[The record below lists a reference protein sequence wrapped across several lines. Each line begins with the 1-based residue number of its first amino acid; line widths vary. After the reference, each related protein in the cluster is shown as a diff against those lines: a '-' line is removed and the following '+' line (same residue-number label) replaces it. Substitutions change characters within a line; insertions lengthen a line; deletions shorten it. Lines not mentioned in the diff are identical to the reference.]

1 MSTLCDGLDSNIS
14 AIVAQWKQLT
24 NRPPWTTLSAADWV
38 DHLPPL
44 LRAMIEGVVCHG
56 GSHEA
61 RQRVVEQAILH
72 GAHRRRHGLSLDNI
86 LEEQA
91 QLRQATWR
99 FLTEKAESIVNSTIV
114 TEIVRLD
121 GAISVATIASLS
133 GFHQAEIE
141 RTREW
146 DEVIARLVENWE
158 QTSLTG
164 EASSA

>member
-24 NRPPWTTLSAADWV
+24 NRPPWTTLSESDWV

-56 GSHEA
+56 GLHAA

-99 FLTEKAESIVNSTIV
+99 FLTEKAESVVNSAIV
-114 TEIVRLD
+114 TEIIRLD
-121 GAISVATIASLS
+121 SAWLPSSGDRANARVGRGCRQTRGKLGA
-133 GFHQAEIE
+133 
-141 RTREW
+141 
-146 DEVIARLVENWE
+146 DLVDR
-158 QTSLTG
+158 
-164 EASSA
+164 

>member
-1 MSTLCDGLDSNIS
+1 MSTLCDGLDSNIP

-24 NRPPWTTLSAADWV
+24 NKPPWTTLSESDWV

-44 LRAMIEGVVCHG
+44 LRAMIEGVLCLG
-56 GSHEA
+56 GSHPA
-61 RQRVVEQAILH
+61 RERVVEQAILH
-72 GAHRRRHGLSLDNI
+72 GAHRRRHGLSIDNI

-99 FLTEKAESIVNSTIV
+99 FLTDKTESVANSEIV

-121 GAISVATIASLS
+121 AAISVATLASLT
-133 GFHQAEIE
+133 GFHQMEIE

-146 DEVIARLVENWE
+146 DEVVDKLVKNWE

-164 EASSA
+164 